1 MSKIDRNKVDER
13 LVKLLWSK
21 RSSAIAERERE
32 RERERAAPVAV
43 ENSVLLCKLR
53 GCIDNNYMPLALMNL
68 SRGAPAT
75 KVGFI

>member
-1 MSKIDRNKVDER
+1 MSKINRNKVDER

-21 RSSAIAERERE
+21 RSSAIAE

-75 KVGFI
+75 KVGVM